1 MSNNDKSTAYV
12 PVLITWQEK
21 IIIAPASLTRI
32 ALLLAM
38 ECMKRQNG
46 GRIEDARHALED
58 ERIRGLYGLNADDW
72 AQLQQEASPFW
83 HFEGDTMVVDFY
95 SAYHEQQMRSRS
107 NAGRIAGLA
116 SGKARSKKSAQSAA
130 GVGAGTFVER
140 PLQRSL
146 NNKRINILPNGSNI
160 SKDSPP
166 GGGGEVFCGDN
177 SREPSIPEDSSVS
190 PEETAEFF
198 RQMQDEILSDNL
210 PPAP

>member
-21 IIIAPASLTRI
+21 IIIAPARLTRI

-46 GRIEDARHALED
+46 GRIEDARHTLKD
-58 ERIRGLYGLNADDW
+58 ERIRGLYGLSADDW
-72 AQLQQEASPFW
+72 AQLQQNTSPFW
-83 HFEGDTMVVDFY
+83 HFEGDTLVVDFY

-160 SKDSPP
+160 PKDSPP

-177 SREPSIPEDSSVS
+177 SRTPSIQENVLSSDEV
-190 PEETAEFF
+190 AESF
-198 RQMQDEILSDNL
+198 RQMEEEVFGKC